1 MNRIENIINILKDVS
16 QQPAKA
22 IKNSMEE
29 TGKKAVGCFPLYTP
43 EEIVYASGMI
53 PVGLWGGQKEIKKA
67 DKYLQSFCCS
77 IMRENMENGLEGSYD
92 FLSAI
97 IIPAY
102 CDTLKCVCE
111 NWKVA
116 VPDIPMIAMVYPQN
130 RKISAGTEYLV
141 NEYERVKDELEK
153 ISGNKITE
161 KELEKSIDLYEEYRK
176 TMSQFVAIAS
186 KYLRT
191 IDVKT
196 RHMIIKAAYFTD
208 KKWYIPLIKELI
220 TELYKL
226 PEENFGGIKVVATGI
241 MAEPETLLDTLVQND
256 IAFAADD
263 LAHESRQFRTGVPDN
278 GKPLEKLALRI
289 THSQKC
295 SLLYDEQKSRGNMLV
310 NLVKE
315 SNADG
320 IVIFMMKFCDPE
332 EFDYPIYKKEL
343 EAAKIPMLYLEIEQK
358 MDSVEQIRTRIQ
370 SFKEMLTG

>member
-1 MNRIENIINILKDVS
+1 
-16 QQPAKA
+16 
-22 IKNSMEE
+22 
-29 TGKKAVGCFPLYTP
+29 
-43 EEIVYASGMI
+43 
-53 PVGLWGGQKEIKKA
+53 
-67 DKYLQSFCCS
+67 
-77 IMRENMENGLEGSYD
+77 
-92 FLSAI
+92 
-97 IIPAY
+97 
-102 CDTLKCVCE
+102 
-111 NWKVA
+111 
-116 VPDIPMIAMVYPQN
+116 
-130 RKISAGTEYLV
+130 
-141 NEYERVKDELEK
+141 
-153 ISGNKITE
+153 
-161 KELEKSIDLYEEYRK
+161 
-176 TMSQFVAIAS
+176 MSQFIAIAS

-208 KKWYIPLIKELI
+208 KKWYIPLINELI